1 MNNRLKHALWV
12 IPTYGVIAFIIGY
25 IVEGEPVWN
34 LVISSALGGFLISV
48 FVLPRTEKKRLEKD
62 KKSQTSLED
71 NRND

>member
-1 MNNRLKHALWV
+1 MTNRLKNALWV
-12 IPTYGVIAFIIGY
+12 IPTYGVVAFIIGY
-25 IVEGEPVWN
+25 IVEGKPVWN
-34 LVISSALGGFLISV
+34 LVISSAFGGFLISV